1 MQGKVSVQ
9 EGGGGEGNTA
19 VRRRG
24 VEARRRPGVMTRRR
38 GGGDAA
44 ARRRGGGDAAA
55 RRWRRGGAAVATRR
69 RGGGDTVDA
78 AVAVRRC
85 TNMLKSLKRDGVL
98 KSEYAHCDLVKC
110 SGRMRTSE
118 LRIPCLMPPF
128 FPCFVTLVDV
138 LWMYEL

>member
-24 VEARRRPGVMTRRR
+24 VEARRRPGVM
-38 GGGDAA
+38 

-55 RRWRRGGAAVATRR
+55 RRWRRGGAAVA
-69 RGGGDTVDA
+69 
-78 AVAVRRC
+78 VRRC
-85 TNMLKSLKRDGVL
+85 TNMLKSLKKDGVL